1 MNRLN
6 RLTAILLLLQTRR
19 VLTADQLADRFVV
32 SRRTIYRDIRVL
44 EEAGVPILSEAG
56 VGYCL
61 ARGYH
66 LPPVMFT
73 RAQAGALITGGKLI
87 ERFSDPSI
95 NEEYQGALDKIR
107 AVLDQGDQRFME
119 RLEDRMTVRT
129 LPEAPPVHG
138 DGRMLARLQAILGRR
153 RVVFMTYHSG
163 GKDEV
168 TEREVEPLVLCFYG
182 GHWHLLAFC
191 RLRQAYR
198 DFRVDRICD
207 LTPTQTP
214 FDAHRHGDIDQLVD
228 KMVAPTDLKPAT
240 IRFNSQAATEVRQ
253 NRYYWGFVRE
263 VVHPEGVEMHFLT
276 PDYDYLVRWLVGFCD
291 RVEVLAPVTLKER
304 IQAFAQRLHRHYF
317 E

>member
-19 VLTADQLADRFVV
+19 VLTSDQLAERFTV
-32 SRRTIYRDIRVL
+32 SRRTVYRDIRVL
-44 EEAGVPILSEAG
+44 EEAGVPIMSEAG

-87 ERFSDPSI
+87 ESFSDPSI
-95 NEEYQGALDKIR
+95 NEDYQGALDKIR
-107 AVLDQGDQRFME
+107 AVLDQGDQRFVE
-119 RLEDRMTVRT
+119 RLEDRITVRN
-129 LPEAPPVHG
+129 PPGAPPARG
-138 DGRMLARLQAILGRR
+138 DGRMLTRLQAILGRH
-153 RVVFMTYHSG
+153 RVVAMTYHSG

-182 GHWHLLAFC
+182 GHWHLLAHC
-191 RLRQAYR
+191 RLREAYR
-198 DFRVDRICD
+198 DFRVDRICA
-207 LTPTQTP
+207 LRSTQQP
-214 FDAHRHGDIDQLVD
+214 FDAKRHGDIDKLVD
-228 KMVAPTDLKPAT
+228 EMVAPTDLKPAT
-240 IRFNSQAATEVRQ
+240 VRFSREAAVEVRQ

-263 VVHPEGVEMHFLT
+263 EVHPDWVEMHFLT
-276 PDYDYLVRWLVGFCD
+276 PDYDYLVRWLAGFCD
-291 RVEVLAPVTLKER
+291 QVVVISPEALKGR
-304 IQAFAQRLHRHYF
+304 MRSFAQGLYRHYL